1 MPTSSHETKTQS
13 SLEIFI
19 IISMRCTSKSLEMI
33 LILSQETKTRPSP
46 WDVWLTSHGDD
57 TQHLHEITIDHL
69 LRVRFSVS
77 SEFVSVRWSL
87 NISMRWSLKSS
98 LEMIPSQETI
108 FDRLVRCI
116 VACDVDKRMGHEL
129 YLEYNVIDDLVV
141 GRYMNIRILHTFFNT
156 MMRKYLQSFDTLHSN
171 ENKTNTN
178 CITTVE

>member
-1 MPTSSHETKTQS
+1 MEMMPTSSHETKTQS

-33 LILSQETKTRPSP
+33 SILSQETKTRPSP

-57 TQHLHEITIDHL
+57 TQHLHEIIIDHL

-116 VACDVDKRMGHEL
+116 VACDVFH
-129 YLEYNVIDDLVV
+129 VIIETVVKSDSEKTLLV
-141 GRYMNIRILHTFFNT
+141 
-156 MMRKYLQSFDTLHSN
+156 
-171 ENKTNTN
+171 
-178 CITTVE
+178 